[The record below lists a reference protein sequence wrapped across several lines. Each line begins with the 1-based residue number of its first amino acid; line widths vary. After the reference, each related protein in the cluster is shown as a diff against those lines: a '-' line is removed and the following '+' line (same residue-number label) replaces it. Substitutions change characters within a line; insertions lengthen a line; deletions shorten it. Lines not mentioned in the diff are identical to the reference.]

1 MSYSCT
7 LSIAAPMGPGLRFEG
22 TVGPPDVRVV
32 VDSGPGVTVANPV
45 LLVLVAAGGCS
56 AMDVIE
62 ILRKQRQKVTAYEVV
77 VTAERRD
84 EHPRIFTRID
94 LLHRVTGHGIRT
106 AAVERAI
113 RLSDSKYCSVHAM
126 LHGAVTM
133 TSRHEILAAP

>member
-1 MSYSCT
+1 VSYRCA
-7 LSIAAPMGPGLRFEG
+7 LSIAKPMGKGLLFEG

-62 ILRKQRQKVTAYEVV
+62 ILRKQRQRITAYEVV

-84 EHPRIFTRID
+84 EHPRIFTRIE
-94 LLHRVTGHGIRT
+94 LLHRVTGHGIRV
-106 AAVERAI
+106 AAVEEAI
-113 RLSDSKYCSVHAM
+113 RLSDTKYCSVHAM
-126 LHGAVTM
+126 LHGTVTM
-133 TSRHEILAAP
+133 TSRHEIIAAP